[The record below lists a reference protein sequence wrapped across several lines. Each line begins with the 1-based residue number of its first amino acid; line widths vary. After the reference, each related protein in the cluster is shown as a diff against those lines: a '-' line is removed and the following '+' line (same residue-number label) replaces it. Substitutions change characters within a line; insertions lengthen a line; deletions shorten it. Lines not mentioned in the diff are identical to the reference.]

1 MKRIKI
7 PRLFNGK
14 KLSAAT
20 ARRAS
25 AASAGMDFEGI
36 PEPNMKLSRALL
48 IVLLLH
54 VVAVSGIIAFNA
66 IKTRERAFVPPSST
80 ETESKVADSAR
91 TSSHASIDKTHV
103 AETQEENDRQ
113 HEAKPSRPLPND
125 EQAKK
130 PSSSGKS
137 YIVKKGDNPVGIAKK
152 LKVSYSDLLAL
163 NHIDDPRKLKIG
175 QKLLIPEAAKPKITS
190 VKPADKKKKQKEVSS
205 EKSDAKTHRTP
216 KALPAKSTDRRAS
229 FRTNL
234 LSALR
239 AAASRTDAGVAHIS
253 WCRFHTLT
261 PHAS

>member
-7 PRLFNGK
+7 PRLFSAK

-66 IKTRERAFVPPSST
+66 IKTRERTFVPPTATS
-80 ETESKVADSAR
+80 TESKLANSTQSAN
-91 TSSHASIDKTHV
+91 HASTDKTRV
-103 AETQEENDRQ
+103 AGAQKENDRQ
-113 HEAKPSRPLPND
+113 QEPKPSHSLAKN
-125 EQAKK
+125 EQAKT
-130 PSSSGKS
+130 PSSSGKT
-137 YIVKKGDNPVGIAKK
+137 YVVKKGDNPVGIAKK
-152 LKVSYSDLLAL
+152 LKVSYNDLIAL

-175 QKLLIPEAAKPKITS
+175 QKLLIPETAKPKTTS
-190 VKPADKKKKQKEVSS
+190 DRPADKKKKQNEVSS

-216 KALPAKSTDRRAS
+216 KALPAKSTDNRAS
-229 FRTNL
+229 FRAGFW
-234 LSALR
+234 SGH
-239 AAASRTDAGVAHIS
+239 ASS
-253 WCRFHTLT
+253 CRFHALT
-261 PHAS
+261 THAS